1 MSGFRANSIVSR
13 DGTGAPNFPNGIVA
27 TGATFTGEISGVNG
41 TFSGNLTI
49 GGTVSYQEVEN
60 IDAVGVITAQQGIQV
75 EANGLTVTGVGTF
88 NNSIEVVGVTTADA
102 NGLNV
107 AGVITATTLKGSGAN
122 LTGILPTLSGIASG
136 ALTNGQ
142 TVIIQSD
149 GTVTGVATAGI
160 AQTVG
165 SDVVWRASTSES
177 IVSVYDSSNEKV
189 VVMYNKGVGD
199 DAQAIVGTVSGV
211 GTNSTVSFGST
222 VTIHTDALNNPGAAF
237 DSSNN
242 KVVLAYRD
250 PGNSYYGTAIVG
262 TVSGT
267 SISFGSEVVYTS
279 NNAPYTKVIFDS
291 TNNKVVIFF
300 RGASNYGRAIVGTV
314 SGTSISFGSEA
325 TFATSSVNA
334 FDATF
339 DSNSGKAVICYR
351 DPGNSSRGTA
361 KVGTVSGTSI
371 SFGSATV
378 FETGATADPNVTFD
392 SSNNKVVAFYQ
403 DESNSSKGTAVV
415 GTVTGTGITFG
426 TPVLFN
432 DGGTAAYPFAT
443 FDSNANKVVV
453 SYRDGGRSNKRSFR
467 VGTVSDDTI
476 TFGARIG
483 YTESGNNVVGL
494 TFDSSNKKVV
504 VSYTDSN
511 NSSYGTSKVLQNASV
526 STNLTSTNFL
536 GFSDAAYS
544 DGDTATIQITGATDD
559 AQSGL
564 TTARKHYV
572 QNDGTLSTTA
582 GDPSVEAGVAI
593 SDTTIIV
600 KG

>member
-1 MSGFRANSIVSR
+1 
-13 DGTGAPNFPNGIVA
+13 
-27 TGATFTGEISGVNG
+27 
-41 TFSGNLTI
+41 
-49 GGTVSYQEVEN
+49 
-60 IDAVGVITAQQGIQV
+60 
-75 EANGLTVTGVGTF
+75 
-88 NNSIEVVGVTTADA
+88 
-102 NGLNV
+102 
-107 AGVITATTLKGSGAN
+107 
-122 LTGILPTLSGIASG
+122 
-136 ALTNGQ
+136 
-142 TVIIQSD
+142 
-149 GTVTGVATAGI
+149 
-160 AQTVG
+160 
-165 SDVVWRASTSES
+165 
-177 IVSVYDSSNEKV
+177 VYDSSNEKV

-300 RGASNYGRAIVGTV
+300 RGASNYGKAIVGTV
-314 SGTSISFGSEA
+314 SGTSISFGSE
-325 TFATSSVNA
+325 TNFETSGSINQL
-334 FDATF
+334 DATF

-351 DPGNSSRGTA
+351 DPSNSSRGTA

-378 FETGATADPNVTFD
+378 FETGATADVNVTFD

-432 DGGTAAYPFAT
+432 DGSTAAYPLAT

-453 SYRDGGRSNKRSFR
+453 VYRDGSITNNLSYR

-476 TFGARIG
+476 TFDQKILVKGEQGVSAS
-483 YTESGNNVVGL
+483 TV
-494 TFDSSNKKVV
+494 FDSGNKKVV
-504 VSYTDSN
+504 VSYGDPG
-511 NSSYGTSKVLQNASV
+511 NSSYGTAKVIQNASV
-526 STNLTSTNFL
+526 STNLTSENFI

-544 DGDTATIQITGATDD
+544 DGDTANIQIEGSVDD

-564 TTARKHYV
+564 TTARVHYV

-582 GDPSVEAGVAI
+582 GTPSVSAGIAI
-593 SDTTIIV
+593 TDTKIIV